1 MLRDE
6 KYKPSSKFAVH
17 RLRKK
22 LYECRQKKGE
32 SPMDYCSR
40 LIILQTR
47 IQILHGT
54 CDDEDLVTQFEL
66 GCAKEYSLAFWCLN
80 YSARKSGQVLT
91 LEEIEKEMTHF
102 FLLEENRI
110 AKGGLG

>member
-6 KYKPSSKFAVH
+6 KYKPSNKIALH
-17 RLRKK
+17 RLRQK
-22 LYECRQKKGE
+22 LHKCTQKKGE
-32 SPMDYCSR
+32 LPTDYYSR
-40 LIILQTR
+40 LIILQNR
-47 IQILHGT
+47 IKILHGT

-80 YSARKSGQVLT
+80 YSVRKSGQVLT
-91 LEEIEKEMTHF
+91 LDEIEKEMTHY